1 MLCIGRITW
10 RYSTLPAWL
19 TTHEFFKAPMTLQ
32 LRFLPVRMFVI
43 ALLAWAFLLPVHAQ
57 HKRGTALADLTN
69 ASKTSHGVVFTT
81 SSGTMELTVYTPTVI
96 RVHCTKAGQKADK
109 QSYAVIQE
117 PAKVSFTLA
126 EETGRWIVTTD
137 SVRCVVRTKPLRIA
151 FETTSGVVINEDEPA
166 FGTMWIGEEVTTYKK
181 IVEDEKFI
189 GLGEKTGPLNRRGE
203 GYTNWNTDFFGYPSG
218 ADPIYLTTPMYI
230 GLHAS
235 KGKNITYGIF
245 MDNSYKSHFNFG
257 ASNDRFSSFTA
268 EDGDMNYY
276 FIANSSVAG
285 IIASYTELT
294 GRMEMPPLWSLGF
307 QQCRYSYYPDKE
319 VLRVAQTFREKK
331 IPADVIYL
339 DIHYMDAYKIFTW
352 HPERF
357 PQPKKML
364 DDLELNGFKTVVIVD
379 PGIKVEK
386 GYSSYEQGKLNN
398 LFLKYPDGSNYTGQ
412 VWPGWCHFPD
422 FTNPATR
429 TWWGESFQ
437 GYGGDGFWNDMNEPA
452 TWGQRFPE
460 LVEFDFDGNIGTHRK
475 GHNLYGMQMARATYE
490 GTKKLLGG
498 KRPFI
503 LTRAGYSGVQRYSA
517 VWTGDNTSSDDH
529 MMAGVRLTN
538 SMGLTGMPFV
548 GMDIGGF
555 TGNPSSQ
562 LFARWITIGAFQPL
576 FRAHVAIDNKDQEPW
591 SFGERVEEIS
601 RNYIQLRYNLMPYIY
616 SLFHEASK
624 TGMPVQRSLAIDYA
638 FDNRIYDWA
647 FSQQFML
654 GPSIMVCPQWSGQD
668 FCKVLLPKTE
678 WYSLH
683 TLRPAQGDV
692 SIVESPIEKLP
703 VFIKGGAIIPM
714 QSPVQNLSKDKP
726 SDTLSIYVYYGSASG
741 EFTYYE
747 DDGATYEYQQGSL
760 MKRRLVFD
768 PAARTFT
775 LAKPEGSYASKF
787 KAAKIMMIGFA
798 SLKAGAS
805 VRVNS
810 GSAELQG
817 ERVNFLQPISNFD
830 PIGKVQINDANVNAL
845 SVVVPFG
852 SQEVTLSW

>member
-1 MLCIGRITW
+1 
-10 RYSTLPAWL
+10 
-19 TTHEFFKAPMTLQ
+19 
-32 LRFLPVRMFVI
+32 
-43 ALLAWAFLLPVHAQ
+43 
-57 HKRGTALADLTN
+57 
-69 ASKTSHGVVFTT
+69 
-81 SSGTMELTVYTPTVI
+81 
-96 RVHCTKAGQKADK
+96 
-109 QSYAVIQE
+109 
-117 PAKVSFTLA
+117 
-126 EETGRWIVTTD
+126 
-137 SVRCVVRTKPLRIA
+137 
-151 FETTSGVVINEDEPA
+151 
-166 FGTMWIGEEVTTYKK
+166 
-181 IVEDEKFI
+181 
-189 GLGEKTGPLNRRGE
+189 
-203 GYTNWNTDFFGYPSG
+203 
-218 ADPIYLTTPMYI
+218 
-230 GLHAS
+230 
-235 KGKNITYGIF
+235 
-245 MDNSYKSHFNFG
+245 
-257 ASNDRFSSFTA
+257 
-268 EDGDMNYY
+268 
-276 FIANSSVAG
+276 
-285 IIASYTELT
+285 
-294 GRMEMPPLWSLGF
+294 MEMPPLWSLGF
-307 QQCRYSYYPDKE
+307 QQCRYSYYPDAE
-319 VLRVAQTFREKK
+319 VLRVASTFREKR

-357 PQPKKML
+357 PQPKTML
-364 DDLELNGFKTVVIVD
+364 DRLESIGFKTVVIVD

-386 GYSSYEQGKLNN
+386 GYAAYEQGKRDH
-398 LFLKYPDGSNYTGQ
+398 LFLKYPDGTDYTGQ

-422 FTNPATR
+422 FTKAATR
-429 TWWGESFQ
+429 TWWGESFK
-437 GYGGDGFWNDMNEPA
+437 GYVNDGIDGFWNDMNEPA

-616 SLFHEASK
+616 SLFHEASQ
-624 TGMPVQRSLAIDYA
+624 TGLPVQRSLAIDHA

-647 FSQQFML
+647 FSQQFTL
-654 GPSIMVCPQWSGQD
+654 GSSIMVCPQWSGQD
-668 FCKVLLPKTE
+668 YCKVLLPKNGKGG

-683 TLRPAQGDV
+683 TLMPVDGEV
-692 SIVESPIEKLP
+692 NIVESPIEKLP

-726 SDTLSIYVYYGSASG
+726 SDTLSIYVYYGSDAST
-741 EFTYYE
+741 FTYYE
-747 DDGATYEYQQGSL
+747 DDGSTYAYQQGTAL
-760 MKRRLVFD
+760 QRRMSYD
-768 PAARTFT
+768 PASRSIT
-775 LAKPEGSYASKF
+775 LAKPEGRYTSKF
-787 KAAKIMMIGFA
+787 TAAKIVMVGFA
-798 SLKAGAS
+798 SLSPGSSVTVGQSAS
-805 VRVNS
+805 T
-810 GSAELQG
+810 LKG
-817 ERVNFLQPISNFD
+817 ENVNFLQTISNFD
-830 PIGKVQINDANVNAL
+830 PIGKVQRADAKVNAL

-852 SQEVTLSW
+852 TSETKLSW

>member
-1 MLCIGRITW
+1 
-10 RYSTLPAWL
+10 
-19 TTHEFFKAPMTLQ
+19 
-32 LRFLPVRMFVI
+32 
-43 ALLAWAFLLPVHAQ
+43 
-57 HKRGTALADLTN
+57 
-69 ASKTSHGVVFTT
+69 
-81 SSGTMELTVYTPTVI
+81 
-96 RVHCTKAGQKADK
+96 
-109 QSYAVIQE
+109 
-117 PAKVSFTLA
+117 
-126 EETGRWIVTTD
+126 
-137 SVRCVVRTKPLRIA
+137 
-151 FETTSGVVINEDEPA
+151 
-166 FGTMWIGEEVTTYKK
+166 
-181 IVEDEKFI
+181 
-189 GLGEKTGPLNRRGE
+189 
-203 GYTNWNTDFFGYPSG
+203 
-218 ADPIYLTTPMYI
+218 
-230 GLHAS
+230 
-235 KGKNITYGIF
+235 
-245 MDNSYKSHFNFG
+245 
-257 ASNDRFSSFTA
+257 
-268 EDGDMNYY
+268 
-276 FIANSSVAG
+276 
-285 IIASYTELT
+285 
-294 GRMEMPPLWSLGF
+294 
-307 QQCRYSYYPDKE
+307 
-319 VLRVAQTFREKK
+319 
-331 IPADVIYL
+331 
-339 DIHYMDAYKIFTW
+339 
-352 HPERF
+352 
-357 PQPKKML
+357 
-364 DDLELNGFKTVVIVD
+364 
-379 PGIKVEK
+379 
-386 GYSSYEQGKLNN
+386 
-398 LFLKYPDGSNYTGQ
+398 
-412 VWPGWCHFPD
+412 
-422 FTNPATR
+422 
-429 TWWGESFQ
+429 
-437 GYGGDGFWNDMNEPA
+437 
-452 TWGQRFPE
+452 
-460 LVEFDFDGNIGTHRK
+460 
-475 GHNLYGMQMARATYE
+475 
-490 GTKKLLGG
+490 
-498 KRPFI
+498 
-503 LTRAGYSGVQRYSA
+503 
-517 VWTGDNTSSDDH
+517 
-529 MMAGVRLTN
+529 
-538 SMGLTGMPFV
+538 
-548 GMDIGGF
+548 
-555 TGNPSSQ
+555 
-562 LFARWITIGAFQPL
+562 
-576 FRAHVAIDNKDQEPW
+576 VAIDNKDQEPW

-747 DDGATYEYQQGSL
+747 DDGATYEYQQGSS

-830 PIGKVQINDANVNAL
+830 PIGKVQIHDANVNAL